1 MKNVYTAASLVVIT
15 AFFLGLC
22 LDGGETLVVRSAARV
37 ALAPRNVIERRQ
49 IAFKSCRTGSDRG
62 IGNTVVQVAAF
73 DTPYAASLGSVS
85 MTTWCSSS
93 R

>member
-1 MKNVYTAASLVVIT
+1 MENVHPAANRRAIIL
-15 AFFLGLC
+15 FFLGLC
-22 LDGGETLVVRSAARV
+22 LDGGESLMLRSAARV
-37 ALAPRNVIERRQ
+37 ALAPRNVMERRQ
-49 IAFKSCRTGSDRG
+49 IAFKSCRTDSDRG

-73 DTPYAASLGSVS
+73 PNKASLGSVS